1 MNSHDLVGGIN
12 IYPLTVGDIEL
23 ETMVI
28 VPAVTW
34 FVVTCHD
41 LFILNCETQP
51 FLKSINKELELD
63 AVSLRLRVN
72 TVGVPVVF
80 HVCVIEKAEE
90 AFVPVN
96 ELTAVIHVAF
106 MLDAVTAE
114 LVTDQA
120 ENVLLHRSTVPV
132 APVYGTYQDRLGI
145 VFDRIFP

>member
-1 MNSHDLVGGIN
+1 MNSHDLVEEIN
-12 IYPLTVGDIEL
+12 IYPLTLGAIEL

-80 HVCVIEKAEE
+80 HVCVIDIVDCE
-90 AFVPVN
+90 FVPVS
-96 ELTAVIHVAF
+96 ECVDAKAVPF
-106 MLDAVTAE
+106 VTFI
-114 LVTDQA
+114 T
-120 ENVLLHRSTVPV
+120 H
-132 APVYGTYQDRLGI
+132 
-145 VFDRIFP
+145 